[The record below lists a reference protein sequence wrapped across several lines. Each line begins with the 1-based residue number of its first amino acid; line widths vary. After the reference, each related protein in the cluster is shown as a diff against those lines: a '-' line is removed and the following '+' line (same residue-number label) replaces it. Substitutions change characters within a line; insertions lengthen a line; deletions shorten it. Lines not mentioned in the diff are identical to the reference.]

1 MSPLANGAR
10 QAEHRSMSDRPG
22 RPGPFP
28 DAAPPDPARRI
39 RAASVKLRS
48 LRTQLG
54 HDGLT
59 PSGARTLIDEIT
71 AALDACAQGLEETKG
86 ERG

>member
-1 MSPLANGAR
+1 
-10 QAEHRSMSDRPG
+10 MSDRPS
-22 RPGPFP
+22 RPDLFP

-39 RAASVKLRS
+39 RAATVKLRS

-59 PSGARTLIDEIT
+59 PAGARILIDEVT
-71 AALDACAQGLEETKG
+71 AALDACAQALAAK
-86 ERG
+86 RP

>member
-1 MSPLANGAR
+1 MP
-10 QAEHRSMSDRPG
+10 ERPS
-22 RPGPFP
+22 RPDLFP
-28 DAAPPDPARRI
+28 DAAAPDPARRI
-39 RAASVKLRS
+39 RAAAVKLRS

-71 AALDACAQGLEETKG
+71 AALEACAQALEAKG
-86 ERG
+86 P